1 MDIIKKIKDNKNNK
15 NKEINKIL
23 DINIHYNISF
33 DGDKLILLD
42 NNNNKILVGNFIF
55 FGIYHANTKLWMW
68 GTSIPGLS
76 RKQIDNIKDIRNKSY
91 LFSNNN
97 DKNIDLIYQFLNS
110 DMLEIIDK
118 PKLDIIKDVL
128 LFISDVKV
136 IFNPINKYGNIQYI
150 GITDIIEKYN

>member
-1 MDIIKKIKDNKNNK
+1 MDIIKKIENNKNDK

-23 DINIHYNISF
+23 NINIDYTISF
-33 DGDKLILLD
+33 EDDKLILLD

-55 FGIYHANTKLWMW
+55 FGIYQSNNKIWMW
-68 GTSIPGLS
+68 GNSIPGLS
-76 RKQIDNIKDIRNKSY
+76 KKQMNNIKDIRNKSY
-91 LFSNNN
+91 LFENNN

-110 DMLEIIDK
+110 DMLEIMDNL
-118 PKLDIIKDVL
+118 KLNIIKDAL

-150 GITDIIEKYN
+150 GLTDIIEKYN